1 MTLVSGAR
9 LGPYEISDPI
19 GAGGMGEVYK
29 ARDTRLERS
38 VAIKILPAEFANN
51 TQFKLRFEREAK
63 AISQLNH
70 PHICTLHDVG
80 EEGGVSYLV
89 MELVEGESLADR
101 LGRGALPMSDVLK
114 YGAQIADALDRAHR
128 AGIVHRDLK
137 PGNIMITRSGAK
149 LLDFGLAKSS
159 PMAAP
164 LSAASLEGAT
174 QQRPLTQEGT
184 VLGTFQYM
192 APEQL
197 AGEEADARTDIFAFG
212 AVLYEMATG
221 RRAFEGKNRTSLIA
235 QIVGGEPRPMRE
247 IQPLTP
253 LPFEHIVQKCL
264 SKDPDDRWQS
274 AHDLAE
280 ELKWI
285 GQAGSQAD
293 ALMAPVARRKSRER
307 LAWTLVLIATSIA
320 IAALVQS
327 RIATARQKQA
337 AIRRFNLAIPP
348 EVFIDRRANGP
359 VALTPGGRAIVYV
372 AFSGSTS
379 HLFLRPLDSF
389 EATQIAGSADAVAPF
404 FSPDG
409 QWIGF
414 VANGGLRKVPVSG
427 GAPVTICNGCAT
439 NDRGATWGPDQMIY
453 FAPAAATG
461 IYRISAGGGTPV
473 AVSRPSAERN
483 ELSHRWPQLL
493 PDGKHLLVTVK
504 TLGIAS
510 FDEARIGVVSLV
522 DGKTKIVFEG
532 GTFGRY
538 LPTGQIV
545 FARGSSL
552 YAVAFD
558 MKTMEVR
565 GAPVRVL
572 DSVFV
577 DPDTGSAQYA
587 FSPAGALVGLPGIV
601 TPGVSLVAV
610 DRAGRERPI
619 TNQSHR
625 LAHERLSPD
634 GRTVAMNRGAANDDI
649 VLADLARGTMT
660 RLSFE
665 PGNEDYPVWSAD
677 GSRVFYLAEVPGEG
691 MSQIASRA
699 ADGSGKA
706 EEIFRSHND
715 MYPTSVSP
723 DGKLLAYCE
732 ATPTA
737 GLDLWLLSLADG
749 KRMPLIQ
756 TPFNEQAA
764 AFSSDGRWI
773 AYESNESGKDQVYVR
788 SLAEGGGRW
797 QVSID
802 GGQFPQWSRDGREI
816 FYWNDTDFYRVPV
829 TVAPTFSPG
838 QPEKLFSNRSTYWLT
853 DSYDLTPDGSFLMI
867 SRSGEFEARH
877 FNFVVDWFDEVKQ
890 RMTGNGS

>member
-1 MTLVSGAR
+1 MTLASGAR
-9 LGPYEISDPI
+9 LGPYEINDPI
-19 GAGGMGEVYK
+19 GAGGMGEVYR
-29 ARDTRLERS
+29 ARDTRLDRS

-51 TQFKLRFEREAK
+51 AQFKLRFEREAK

-80 EEGGVSYLV
+80 EDNGTSYLV

-101 LGRGALPMSDVLK
+101 LMRGPLPMPDVLK
-114 YGAQIADALDRAHR
+114 YGAQVADALDRAHR

-184 VLGTFQYM
+184 LLGTFQYM

-197 AGEEADARTDIFAFG
+197 AGEEADARTDIFSFG

-235 QIVGGEPRPMRE
+235 QIVGGEPRPLRE
-247 IQPLTP
+247 ILPLTP

-264 SKDPDDRWQS
+264 SKEPDDRWQS

-285 GQAGSQAD
+285 GQAGSQAS
-293 ALMAPVARRKSRER
+293 ALSAPVARRKYRER
-307 LAWTLVLIATSIA
+307 LAWALALIAMAIA
-320 IAALVQS
+320 IAALLQS
-327 RIATARQKQA
+327 RITIARQNQA
-337 AIRRFNLAIPP
+337 AIHRFNLAIPP
-348 EVFIDRRANGP
+348 EVSIDRRRNGP
-359 VALTPGGRAIVYV
+359 VALRPDGKAIVYV

-379 HLFLRPLDSF
+379 HLFFRPLDSF
-389 EATQIAGSADAVAPF
+389 EATQIAGTDDAVSPF

-409 QWIGF
+409 QWLGF

-427 GAPVTICNGCAT
+427 GAPVTICNGCEP
-439 NDRGATWGPDQMIY
+439 NDRGASWGPDQMIY

-461 IYRISAGGGTPV
+461 IYRIPAGGGTPV
-473 AVSRPSAERN
+473 AVSKPSGERN
-483 ELSHRWPQLL
+483 ELSHRWPQVM
-493 PDGKHLLVTVK
+493 PDGKHLIVTVK

-510 FDEARIGVVSLV
+510 FDEARIGVVSLA

-538 LPTGQIV
+538 LPTGQLV

-577 DPDTGSAQYA
+577 DSDTGSAQYD
-587 FSPAGALVGLPGIV
+587 FSPTGAVVGLPGIV
-601 TPGVSLVAV
+601 TPGVGLVAV

-619 TNQSHR
+619 NNLTHR
-625 LAHERLSPD
+625 LAHQRLSPD

-649 VLADLARGTMT
+649 VLTDLARGTMT

-677 GSRVFYLAEVPGEG
+677 GTRVFYIAEVPGEG
-691 MSQIASRA
+691 LSQIVWRA
-699 ADGSGKA
+699 ADGSGKPQ
-706 EEIFRSHND
+706 ELLRSPD
-715 MYPTSVSP
+715 YIYPTSASP
-723 DGKLLAYCE
+723 DGKLLAYCQ
-732 ATPTA
+732 ATSAT

-749 KRMPLIQ
+749 KRTPLIQ

-764 AFSSDGRWI
+764 AFSRDGRWI
-773 AYESNESGKDQVYVR
+773 AYESNESGKDQIYVR

-797 QVSID
+797 QVSIE
-802 GGQFPQWSRDGREI
+802 GGQYPAWSRDGREI
-816 FYWNDTDFYRVPV
+816 FYWNDNDFFRVPV
-829 TVAPTFSPG
+829 AVAPTFSPG
-838 QPEKLFSNRSTYWLT
+838 QPEKLFSNRGTYWLP
-853 DSYDLTPDGSFLMI
+853 DSYDVTPDGNFLMI
-867 SRSGEFEARH
+867 SLAGEFEARH
-877 FNFVVDWFDEVKQ
+877 FNFVVDWFDEVKK
-890 RMTGNGS
+890 RMTASGS